1 MNRLQYKIVK
11 SVLAVGADPIKFA
24 KMCKAEPMDFIAV
37 QTTDNFDQYI
47 DTVVNNT
54 APFDA
59 EQIIKDMMKGKK

>member
-24 KMCKAEPMDFIAV
+24 KLCNAEPLDFIAV

-47 DTVVNNT
+47 ETVQNNQT
-54 APFDA
+54 PGSV
-59 EQIIKDMMKGKK
+59 EDMVKSMFGGK